1 LAGRGRKASN
11 VIADYARRQEIAP
24 SVVLCSSAVRT
35 RETLDRLLPALGS
48 PEVLIERGLYE
59 ASAGDLLA
67 RLREV
72 PDAAASVLLVGHQP
86 AIQQLA
92 LGLAGDGE
100 QLARLRAKFP
110 TAAMA
115 TLLFVGEW
123 GLLEPGC
130 AELVDYVK
138 PKELPA

>member
-1 LAGRGRKASN
+1 M
-11 VIADYARRQEIAP
+11 
-24 SVVLCSSAVRT
+24 VLCSSSART
-35 RETLDRLLPALGS
+35 RETLDRMLPAFDS
-48 PEVLIERGLYE
+48 PEVLIEAGLYE

-72 PDAAASVLLVGHQP
+72 PESVDSVLLIGHQP
-86 AIQQLA
+86 AMQQLA

-100 QLARLRAKFP
+100 QLGRLRDKFP

-115 TLLFVGEW
+115 TLLFMGEW
-123 GLLEPGC
+123 VDLGPGC

-138 PKELPA
+138 PKELAS

>member
-1 LAGRGRKASN
+1 L
-11 VIADYARRQEIAP
+11 IADYARRHAIEP

-48 PEVLIERGLYE
+48 PEVLIERELYQ
-59 ASAGDLLA
+59 ASAAKLLA
-67 RLREV
+67 RLRRL
-72 PDAAASVLLVGHQP
+72 PDGADSVLLIGHQP

-100 QLARLRAKFP
+100 RLPQLRDKFP
-110 TAAMA
+110 TAAIA
-115 TLLFVGEW
+115 SLLFVGGW
-123 GLLEPGC
+123 GELGAGS

-138 PKELPA
+138 PKELAG

>member
-1 LAGRGRKASN
+1 M
-11 VIADYARRQEIAP
+11 IADYARRQVIEP

-48 PEVLIERGLYE
+48 PEVLIERELYE
-59 ASAGDLLA
+59 ASATHLLN

-72 PDAAASVLLVGHQP
+72 PDAAESVLLIGHQP

-100 QLARLRAKFP
+100 QLARLRDKFP

-115 TLLFVGEW
+115 SLVFVGGWDEL
-123 GLLEPGC
+123 GPGR

-138 PKELPA
+138 PKELAD